1 MKKSSYIFMMIA
13 IALILTACGKESK
26 EDVINSIEENAG
38 DVETYHTEATL
49 KIAAFENDQVVDES
63 EAVLNIDMVE
73 DTVDSSGEM
82 IQDGEKMN
90 YYSTEDGTYVQM
102 SGGSWE
108 DLTAQEENFKQSD
121 MVYESIAQIV
131 IDLKD
136 EEDFE
141 MEEKDDTFV
150 FTFQGKSQEV
160 YDALEDPYQLSIAG
174 AETKDVEHD
183 LTVTV
188 DSETYYVERL
198 TNEMVVEVDNEKLEI
213 SIDHSYDTFN
223 EIDAIEVPDEVVE
236 EAEAATSGIFDEEE
250 EEEEDEVNED
260 KDKEDE
266 EKADETDTD
275 NGDLEER
282 VFEAEENGVTNTI
295 TYYYKGDKV
304 ITQEARNV
312 LPFEII
318 GVESKE
324 EAQEIFEPESEKFQG
339 IEGLT
344 HEMEYTDSEA
354 IEVLEVNYDNLDF
367 DAARGLP
374 GMVFDGDAEKHG
386 VSMERSAELL
396 FGEGFVEKE

>member
-1 MKKSSYIFMMIA
+1 MMIA

-49 KIAAFENDQVVDES
+49 NIAAFENDQVVDES
-63 EAVLNIDMVE
+63 EAVLNIDMIE
-73 DTVDSSGEM
+73 DTVESSGEM

-90 YYSTEDGTYVQM
+90 YYSTEDATYVQV

-108 DLTAQEENFKQSD
+108 DLTAQEENFKQSE

-160 YDALEDPYQLSIAG
+160 YDALEGPYQLSIAG

-183 LTVTV
+183 LTITV
-188 DSETYYVERL
+188 DSETYFVEKV
-198 TNEMVVEVDNEKLEI
+198 TNEMVVEVDHEKLEI
-213 SIDHSYDTFN
+213 SIDHSYDKFN

-236 EAEAATSGIFDEEE
+236 EAEAAATSGIFDEDEE
-250 EEEEDEVNED
+250 ENEEVNED
-260 KDKEDE
+260 EDKEDE

-282 VFEAEENGVTNTI
+282 VFEAEEMGITNTI

-312 LPFEII
+312 LPFETI
-318 GVESKE
+318 GVETKE
-324 EAQEIFEPESEKFQG
+324 EAQEIFEPESEKFQDV
-339 IEGLT
+339 EGLT
-344 HEMEYTDSEA
+344 HEMEYTDTEA
-354 IEVLEVNYDNLDF
+354 IEILKVDYDNLDF

-374 GMVFDGDAEKHG
+374 GMVFDGDAEKNG

-396 FGEGFVEKE
+396 LGEGFVEKE